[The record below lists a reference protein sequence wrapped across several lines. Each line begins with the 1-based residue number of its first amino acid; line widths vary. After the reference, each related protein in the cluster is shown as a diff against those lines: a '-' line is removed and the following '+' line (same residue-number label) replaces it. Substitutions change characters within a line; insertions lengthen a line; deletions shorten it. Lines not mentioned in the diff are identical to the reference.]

1 MKIRYTPSAQADL
14 REIRVYI
21 SDVLNNPT
29 AAKNVTDKIIRSCHL
44 LGGQPNVGA
53 SLQSKTGRETSLRF
67 LVCGNHIVFY
77 KADDGCISVVRILDG
92 RTDYMKYLFT
102 D

>member
-1 MKIRYTPSAQADL
+1 M
-14 REIRVYI
+14 
-21 SDVLNNPT
+21 
-29 AAKNVTDKIIRSCHL
+29 
-44 LGGQPNVGA
+44 GA
-53 SLQSKTGRETSLRF
+53 SLQSKTGRETGLRF

-77 KADDGCISVVRILDG
+77 KADDGSISVVRILDG